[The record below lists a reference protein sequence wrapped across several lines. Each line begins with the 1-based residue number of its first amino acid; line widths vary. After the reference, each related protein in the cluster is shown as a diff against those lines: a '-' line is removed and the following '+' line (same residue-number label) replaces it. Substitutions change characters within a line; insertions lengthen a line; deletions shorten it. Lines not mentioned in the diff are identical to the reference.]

1 MKELMKMLT
10 FEKVLEVFRDYL
22 AEDTD
27 CVVVLTKQGYTVI
40 QWDENSKSWYG
51 VEYCETPEDLQD
63 ELLSSYRMNETEKLT
78 KAKRKPT
85 EEETKIIQALC
96 QRLFNK

>member
-1 MKELMKMLT
+1 MKMLT